1 MKNNLDIITLLSAY
15 EKICK
20 NGKLTERGT
29 ELNGIICSE
38 SHDGYNV
45 YFADEEVSLDI
56 NFHNTYRFSTV
67 SKEHNINHTQADHFD
82 VDEKKI
88 KTFVSKL
95 QHIND
100 AYN

>member
-45 YFADEEVSLDI
+45 YFTDEEVSLDI

-67 SKEHNINHTQADHFD
+67 SKEHNINHTQADHID

-88 KTFVSKL
+88 KQFKDKL
-95 QHIND
+95 CEINRR
-100 AYN
+100 Y